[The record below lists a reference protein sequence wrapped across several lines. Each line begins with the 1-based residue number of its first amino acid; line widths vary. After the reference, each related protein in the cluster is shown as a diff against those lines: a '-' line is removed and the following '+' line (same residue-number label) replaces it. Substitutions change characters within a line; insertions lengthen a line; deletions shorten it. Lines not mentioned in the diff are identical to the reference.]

1 MVERLASRL
10 VPTAFTDFCG
20 YSRSNTKCG
29 SGPQH
34 HNIGCQSGEL
44 FVEKA
49 SMALKITILGS
60 GTCVPQLK
68 RSSCAVLVETETAKI
83 VLDLGPGTMHRMLAC
98 GVTIF
103 DLTHICLSHFHPDHT
118 AELVPLLFATK
129 YPDAKQRRAQ
139 LQVLGGS
146 GLFDFYGRLQVA
158 YGEWIVLPP
167 EQLRMRELDVTS
179 GQLVEFEDF
188 RLISAPVRHRPESL
202 AYRIETKTGA
212 ALVYSGDTDECEPL
226 VDLARGA
233 DLMICESAMP
243 DQSKVPLHLTPS
255 LAGKIAHRAKAGKLV
270 LTHLYP
276 PCDAVDIVK
285 QAGSAYKGEVVAA
298 EDLMQFWL

>member
-202 AYRIETKTGA
+202 AYRIETKTRRRPG
-212 ALVYSGDTDECEPL
+212 L
-226 VDLARGA
+226 
-233 DLMICESAMP
+233 
-243 DQSKVPLHLTPS
+243 
-255 LAGKIAHRAKAGKLV
+255 
-270 LTHLYP
+270 
-276 PCDAVDIVK
+276 
-285 QAGSAYKGEVVAA
+285 
-298 EDLMQFWL
+298 FW